1 MSANPIHTWHV
12 GKPRVCMNKHVLL
25 ETWVFYEMCN
35 LIKLLITKINFVLS
49 TLPCE
54 MVKRFE

>member
-25 ETWVFYEMCN
+25 EMETWVFYEMCTPIN
-35 LIKLLITKINFVLS
+35 LIKL
-49 TLPCE
+49 
-54 MVKRFE
+54 